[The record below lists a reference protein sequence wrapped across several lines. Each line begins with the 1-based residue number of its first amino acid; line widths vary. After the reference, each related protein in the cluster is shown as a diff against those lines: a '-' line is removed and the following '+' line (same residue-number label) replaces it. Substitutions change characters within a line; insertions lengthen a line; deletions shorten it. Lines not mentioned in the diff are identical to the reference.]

1 MRGPCACPGW
11 GATCLLHAVPTG
23 SRCHQDK
30 HKAPTLP
37 HIRPLSLQDPMRSS
51 TFIRGTRS
59 HPHHRATIG
68 TYPSCQRC
76 CAASAAHSGKT
87 QGARPTLPH
96 STTLAPTDHPASCL
110 SSRLSLMPF
119 SSRCSIAYLATL
131 LRSVSGLARKIE
143 PVFLQ
148 RWPRPK
154 DVTTHSTMT
163 RAVVY

>member
-1 MRGPCACPGW
+1 MLASQGPVGTRGGVVWMRGPCACPGW

-96 STTLAPTDHPASCL
+96 STTLAVWVTIIVTSPVYLHRRLPSEPSCCYQ
-110 SSRLSLMPF
+110 RE
-119 SSRCSIAYLATL
+119 RQL
-131 LRSVSGLARKIE
+131 L
-143 PVFLQ
+143 
-148 RWPRPK
+148 
-154 DVTTHSTMT
+154 
-163 RAVVY
+163 